1 MLAGRHDLHEARGVL
16 ARRVGAS
23 EAEVRQL
30 IARDFA
36 DVFASGVH
44 ALVTPT
50 TPTPAFRHGAISDPY
65 EMYMSD
71 MFTVPANLAEVP
83 AMSVP
88 IGRVGGLPI
97 GGQIIARRFDEA
109 TMFRVAY
116 ALEEELGGEAQR

>member
-1 MLAGRHDLHEARGVL
+1 
-16 ARRVGAS
+16 
-23 EAEVRQL
+23 
-30 IARDFA
+30 
-36 DVFASGVH
+36 
-44 ALVTPT
+44 
-50 TPTPAFRHGAISDPY
+50 
-65 EMYMSD
+65 MYMSD
-71 MFTVPANLAEVP
+71 MVTVTANLAEVP